1 MDAIVERMER
11 IEALVEG
18 VAQDISSISKILIVG
33 NGQPA
38 LTVKVAILEQ
48 QLRDMSED
56 KNSRDGRRWQL
67 LLVFGTCIVSLLT
80 AIIPHLFPH

>member
-1 MDAIVERMER
+1 MDAIEERMER

-38 LTVKVAILEQ
+38 LTVRVALLEQ
-48 QLRDMSED
+48 QLKDQLEE
-56 KNSRDGRRWQL
+56 KNSIDGRRWQL
-67 LLVFGTCIVSLLT
+67 FLVFGTCVVSLLT
-80 AIIPHLFPH
+80 AIIPHLFQH